1 MLSRYLKVIKKYI
14 NKELNLKQ
22 EDGFSLVEVIVA
34 FFIMSIITVVLV
46 RGTMIAVDTIKVNK
60 AKTKA
65 LAVASEKMELIRAMD
80 YEGIELTSVNPDWG
94 EDNPALIEDG
104 YGISYEVSEVYVSGS
119 SYKQIKLSI
128 SKDPMNTAINVIT
141 QIYPL
146 AGGGEG
152 TNPGDT
158 TPPEAPTGLVATA
171 TGSYSID
178 LDWDDN
184 TEPDLAGYKVYRDTV
199 SGFTPDG
206 GNFVADATSSLYSD
220 TGLTATTT
228 YYYRVTAVDNSS
240 NESDPSIQADAT
252 TLSGSDTT
260 PPEAPTGLVATATGS
275 YSIDLD
281 WDDNTEPDLAGYK
294 VYRDTVSG
302 FTPDG
307 GNFVADATSSLYSD
321 TGLTATTTYYYRVT
335 AVDNS
340 SNESDPSIQADATTL
355 LEYTYISLP
364 FEHDGAGEYYWKS
377 DGFSTDPGD
386 WSHYVNS
393 WNLKI
398 LEINSVDYTNKW
410 VAQHDIPPESDG
422 YWYIYYKASSKNGH
436 IEIGP

>member
-252 TLSGSDTT
+252 TL
-260 PPEAPTGLVATATGS
+260 
-275 YSIDLD
+275 
-281 WDDNTEPDLAGYK
+281 
-294 VYRDTVSG
+294 
-302 FTPDG
+302 
-307 GNFVADATSSLYSD
+307 
-321 TGLTATTTYYYRVT
+321 
-335 AVDNS
+335 
-340 SNESDPSIQADATTL
+340 